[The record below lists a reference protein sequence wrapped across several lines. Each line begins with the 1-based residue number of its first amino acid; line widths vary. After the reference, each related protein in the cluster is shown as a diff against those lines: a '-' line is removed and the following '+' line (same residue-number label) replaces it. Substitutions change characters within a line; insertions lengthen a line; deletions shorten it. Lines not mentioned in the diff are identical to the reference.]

1 MNAIQVTGS
10 GSVAGNAC
18 TAKFTICDFGFTIGG
33 QVARMILKGVS
44 RPQLEIEVKLMKYIT
59 TIDNKEFEIEV
70 VDEHHIRIGNRLLE
84 VDFESVSG
92 QPVFSLILDG
102 KSYEAFVYQ
111 GDEDWEVLI
120 RGQQYQ
126 VNVEDEREKRLKT
139 SAGGGSMEGGEF
151 HLKAPMPG
159 LVVAILLEE
168 GQEVKKGQVMM
179 ILESMKMQNE
189 LKAPRDGVIGR
200 IRVKA
205 GESVEQKQTLLSVQ

>member
-1 MNAIQVTGS
+1 
-10 GSVAGNAC
+10 
-18 TAKFTICDFGFTIGG
+18 
-33 QVARMILKGVS
+33 
-44 RPQLEIEVKLMKYIT
+44 MKYIT

-70 VDEHHIRIGNRLLE
+70 VDERHIRIGGRLLE

-120 RGQQYQ
+120 RGRQYQ
-126 VNVEDEREKRLKT
+126 VSIEDEREKRLKT
-139 SAGGGSMEGGEF
+139 SAGGESVEGGEF

-159 LVVAILLEE
+159 LIVAVLIEE
-168 GQEVKKGQVMM
+168 GHEVKKGQVML

-189 LKAPRDGVIGR
+189 LKAPHDGVMGH

-205 GESVEQKQTLLSVQ
+205 GESVEQRQTLLTVH